1 MEMQKIKRSLDN
13 LDTKKNK
20 VGELTFPNI
29 KTFTKIKTRKNNR
42 ELDSRSYH
50 TKNEFWVL

>member
-1 MEMQKIKRSLDN
+1 MQKIKRSLDN

-20 VGELTFPNI
+20 VGELTFPHI

-42 ELDSRSYH
+42 ELDSRSYQ